1 MRSFVRQVHYIDR
14 DLIVA
19 RLFKGLGSLS
29 PCSVLRS
36 LQTPVCL
43 YGSTAIIILTTALQ
57 SVIIK
62 VRPIIITEL

>member
-19 RLFKGLGSLS
+19 RLFKGPGLLN